1 MHEFVKQT
9 SKQTDT
15 ETIAISENVSLIVS
29 LIVSPKMFRK
39 TIPAREYTV
48 FRKNTHSHFLSYLHE

>member
-15 ETIAISENVSLIVS
+15 ETIAISENVS